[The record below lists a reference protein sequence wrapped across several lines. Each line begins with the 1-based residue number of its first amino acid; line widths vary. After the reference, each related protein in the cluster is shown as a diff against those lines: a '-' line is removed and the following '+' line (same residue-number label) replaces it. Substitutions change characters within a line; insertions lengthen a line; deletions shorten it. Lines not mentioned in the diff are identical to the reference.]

1 MRSSRFPA
9 ALAAL
14 ALLAVAACSS
24 AASEGGASGSSSSG
38 AARPPAAAKQGSA
51 GAGAPTSTAP
61 SGVADAV
68 PPVPTGQGPRIIRAA
83 SLTVQVANGR
93 FDSALTRLI
102 DLAAKEGGYVAGSN
116 AVSDDSER
124 IRTGTITFA
133 VPSDKYEETISQVRA
148 FGTVQA
154 FNSSAQDVSQQYV
167 DLQARLK
174 NAEAQRDA
182 MLALLQRA
190 TSINDIINIQNQI
203 GQITG
208 QIEQLKGQISY
219 LEHATGYSTI
229 SVTLREA
236 AVLAPRTTDELGIQ
250 GALHSA
256 VYDFFQSIDFMV
268 VALGALAP
276 YLLLALAGFG
286 GFTIWR
292 RRRPARA

>member
-1 MRSSRFPA
+1 MRSSRFLAAMA
-9 ALAAL
+9 ALVL
-14 ALLAVAACSS
+14 FAVAACSS
-24 AASEGGASGSSSSG
+24 AASTGSPSGSGSSG
-38 AARPPAAAKQGSA
+38 RPAEATKQGSTDA
-51 GAGAPTSTAP
+51 AAPNATTP
-61 SGVADAV
+61 KSGVPDVV
-68 PPVPTGQGPRIIRAA
+68 PPLPTGQGPRIIRTA
-83 SLTVQVANGR
+83 SLIVQVANGK

-102 DLAAKEGGYVAGSN
+102 DLAAREGGYVAGSS

-133 VPSDKYEETISQVRA
+133 VPSDKYEETISQVRG

-154 FNSSAQDVSQQYV
+154 FNSSAQDVSAQYV

-190 TSINDIINIQNQI
+190 TSINDILNIQNQI
-203 GQITG
+203 GQVTG

-229 SVTLREA
+229 NVTLREA
-236 AVLAPRTTDELGIQ
+236 AVLAPRTTDDLGIQ

-256 VYDFFQSIDFMV
+256 LYNFFQSVDFMV

-276 YLLLALAGFG
+276 YLLIALAGFG
-286 GFTIWR
+286 VFTFWR
-292 RRRPARA
+292 RRRLARA